1 MKEKTATDDPF
12 MGIECGCLVN
22 IKSGPRSVMGKDALV
37 IERDLIVINH
47 GEDFIEDYEAN
58 IEVLVDGERVK
69 LWVGW
74 VTKIVD

>member
-1 MKEKTATDDPF
+1 MKEKTGTDDPF
-12 MGIECGCLVN
+12 MGIEVGCLVN
-22 IKSGPRSVMGKDALV
+22 IKSGPRSVMSKDALV
-37 IERDLIVINH
+37 IERNLIVVNH
-47 GEDFIEDYEAN
+47 GEDVIEDYEAN

>member
-1 MKEKTATDDPF
+1 MKEKTKTDNPF
-12 MGIECGCLVN
+12 MGITKGSLVR
-22 IKSGPRSVMGKDALV
+22 IDKGPRSVVGRDALV
-37 IERDLIVINH
+37 IERDLIVVNH

-74 VTKIVD
+74 VTKIVH